1 MPTNFSDKLIKLLIE
16 LAKNAGDKILEFYK
30 TDFQIREKMDK
41 SLVTEADEK
50 AEAIILNGLAKL
62 TPKIPVIGEESYA
75 AGIRQDISGGLFW
88 LVDALD
94 GTKEFVNERDEFTVN
109 MALIERGVAIF
120 GIVHAPAIDQT
131 FWGDSFGAFIKDKKI
146 IKRITT
152 RNAPKEG
159 LTVVSSRSHR
169 DEENTL
175 LEDYNIKNIINIGSS
190 LKLCFIAAGLADLY
204 PRLGPTSE
212 WDIAAGHAILTAA
225 GGSLT
230 QIDGSPF
237 LYGKETV
244 LNPSFI
250 AKGNE
255 IQNISK
261 INNAN

>member
-1 MPTNFSDKLIKLLIE
+1 LPTNFSDKLIKLLIE

-30 TDFQIREKMDK
+30 TDFQIREKLDK

-50 AEAIILNGLAKL
+50 AEAIILNGLAQL

-131 FWGDSFGAFIKDKKI
+131 FWGGSFGAFIKDKKI
-146 IKRITT
+146 TKRIKT

-169 DEENTL
+169 DEESTL

-225 GGSLT
+225 GGSLK

-237 LYGKETV
+237 VYGKKTV

-255 IQNISK
+255 I
-261 INNAN
+261 